1 MEISQL
7 LYIIKEIKDITWETS
22 HSFNTGFD
30 FTFWGGKLSG
40 SAEYFSRKTTD
51 MLYFKPV
58 AASMGYSRFPE
69 NVGSMVNRGV
79 EIDLNSNIIE
89 TKDFSWSV
97 NLNLTHFKNKVLEL
111 APELNGQMIDADRI
125 YREDESMFQ
134 LYLPK
139 YAGVNPETGE
149 SQWALLKPDAE
160 GNTVTTSYSTATEN
174 RFCDRRYPS

>member
-1 MEISQL
+1 
-7 LYIIKEIKDITWETS
+7 
-22 HSFNTGFD
+22 
-30 FTFWGGKLSG
+30 
-40 SAEYFSRKTTD
+40 
-51 MLYFKPV
+51 
-58 AASMGYSRFPE
+58 
-69 NVGSMVNRGV
+69 MVNRGV

-111 APELNGQMIDADRI
+111 APELNGQMIDAGRI

-174 RFCDRRYPS
+174 RFATGDILPKVYGGFGTSFTAYGFDLSLSDRKSVV

>member
-1 MEISQL
+1 MYQGG
-7 LYIIKEIKDITWETS
+7 LYRNYYPYQDQFTLANSNGDFSTSLYYKGNKDITWETS

-97 NLNLTHFKNKVLEL
+97 NLNLTK
-111 APELNGQMIDADRI
+111 Q
-125 YREDESMFQ
+125 
-134 LYLPK
+134 
-139 YAGVNPETGE
+139 
-149 SQWALLKPDAE
+149 
-160 GNTVTTSYSTATEN
+160 
-174 RFCDRRYPS
+174 